1 MNGQLHDLRRG
12 DEPTEVEDFTAPFNT
27 PRYQTESARK
37 EVPISHKV
45 LDPEASPFSRIQ
57 VTLSPESADR
67 MECFVQFLARR
78 QLITNKTERFD
89 NHPENYNTS
98 RATFK
103 NMTWEVNITASDEL
117 ALLVEYT
124 TGESKQLS
132 QRLRNAYA
140 ENPAATMREPW
151 RKLGEQFRSH
161 SGAPEQ
167 IDDISTQ
174 NLWGQQRIA
183 GVRRHATL
191 IAVCQARRRT
201 EGV

>member
-1 MNGQLHDLRRG
+1 MEFLRAEREAVEGVAPAKVIEEELRSEYEPPIATITYRRSKFMNGQLHDLRRG
-12 DEPTEVEDFTAPFNT
+12 DEPTDVEDFTAPFNT

-103 NMTWEVNITASDEL
+103 NMT
-117 ALLVEYT
+117 
-124 TGESKQLS
+124 
-132 QRLRNAYA
+132 
-140 ENPAATMREPW
+140 
-151 RKLGEQFRSH
+151 
-161 SGAPEQ
+161 
-167 IDDISTQ
+167 
-174 NLWGQQRIA
+174 
-183 GVRRHATL
+183 
-191 IAVCQARRRT
+191 
-201 EGV
+201 

>member
-1 MNGQLHDLRRG
+1 MEFLRAEREAVEGVAPAKVIEEELRSEYEPPIATITYRRSKFMNGRLHDLRRG
-12 DEPTEVEDFTAPFNT
+12 DEPTDVEDFTAPFNT

-37 EVPISHKV
+37 DVPISHKV

-57 VTLSPESADR
+57 VTLSPESADG

-98 RATFK
+98 RTTFK
-103 NMTWEVNITASDEL
+103 NMTREVNITASDEL

-124 TGESKQLS
+124 TGDSKQLS

-140 ENPAATMREPW
+140 ENPAATMREP
-151 RKLGEQFRSH
+151 
-161 SGAPEQ
+161 
-167 IDDISTQ
+167 
-174 NLWGQQRIA
+174 
-183 GVRRHATL
+183 
-191 IAVCQARRRT
+191 
-201 EGV
+201 